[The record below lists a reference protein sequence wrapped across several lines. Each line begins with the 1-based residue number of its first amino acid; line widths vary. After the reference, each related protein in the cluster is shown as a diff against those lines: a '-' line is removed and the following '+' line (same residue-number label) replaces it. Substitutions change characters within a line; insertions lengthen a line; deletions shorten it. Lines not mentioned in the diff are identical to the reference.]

1 MLQFYQKGYFLK
13 EFFKSYLEYYK
24 DYKLKLFFAVI
35 AMISVAVST
44 GLIAWLIKPVLDD
57 IFVHKKVAMLY
68 TLPFFV
74 IFAYLLKG
82 LGSYFQTYLMNY
94 VGQDIIRRVRNKLLN
109 HMLSLDYIFF
119 QKFHSGELMSR
130 IINDMSRIQ
139 SAVSNQMVGFARELL
154 TAIGLLGV
162 AIYQSP
168 KLFLY
173 SILVFPPLFFMVDS
187 FSKKMKKISK
197 QSQEKNS
204 DITANLS
211 EIFSNIELI
220 KAYNSKDYEMKRF
233 EEHNKKFFEI
243 NMKAIKINGA
253 IVPLMDIMG
262 GISGAIV
269 IFMGGNMVIHGEMSV
284 GTFFSFMTALFM
296 MFDPIRKVSSSYN
309 SMQDALAANERLNE
323 ILAYKPTIISGV
335 ENLSNLKEI
344 KFENTCLKYGEKKA
358 LKNLNFSAKKG
369 DMIGLVGDSGGGKS
383 SFINLILRFYDV
395 SSGQIL
401 IDNKNI
407 KDYDLISLR
416 EKISIVTQRIY
427 IFNDSIAA
435 NVAYGKEI
443 NEEKIKIALQK
454 ANLWEFV
461 KHSDN
466 GIYTILRENGVNLS
480 GGQRQ
485 RIAIARAMYKEP
497 EILILD
503 EATSALD
510 NKSEESIIKVIESLS
525 KDLITFVIAHR
536 LNTIENTTKIIV
548 FKNGEILC
556 EGKKNHLL
564 NSCEEFKRLYNT
576 K

>member
-1 MLQFYQKGYFLK
+1 MLQFYQKGVFLK

-24 DYKLKLFFAVI
+24 DYKIKLFFTVI

-57 IFVHKKVAMLY
+57 IFVHKNQTMLY
-68 TLPFFV
+68 ILPFF
-74 IFAYLLKG
+74 IILAYLAKG
-82 LGSYFQTYLMNY
+82 LGTYFQTYLMNY

-109 HMLSLDYIFF
+109 HLLSLDYVFF

-130 IINDMSRIQ
+130 IINDMGRIQ
-139 SAVSNQMVGFARELL
+139 GAVSNQMVSLVRDAL

-162 AIYQSP
+162 VIYQNP

-173 SILVFPPLFFMVDS
+173 SILIFPPLFIIVDS
-187 FSKKMKKISK
+187 LSKKMKKISK

-220 KAYNSKDYEMKRF
+220 KAYNSKDF
-233 EEHNKKFFEI
+233 ELNTFKNHNKKFFEI
-243 NMKAIKINGA
+243 NMKAVKVNGA
-253 IVPLMDIMG
+253 IVPLMDIVG

-269 IFMGGNMVIHGEMSV
+269 IFMGGKMVINGEMSV

-296 MFDPIRKVSSSYN
+296 MFDPIRRVSSSYN
-309 SMQDALAANERLNE
+309 SLQDSIAANERLNE
-323 ILAYKPTIISGV
+323 LLAYKPTIISGIEKLSKV
-335 ENLSNLKEI
+335 EEVNFKNVY
-344 KFENTCLKYGEKKA
+344 LKYGEKEA
-358 LKNLNFSAKKG
+358 LKNINFSAKKG
-369 DMIGLVGDSGGGKS
+369 DMVGLVGDSGGGKS

-395 SSGQIL
+395 SGGEISI
-401 IDNKNI
+401 NNTNI
-407 KDYDLISLR
+407 KDFDLINLR

-427 IFNDSIAA
+427 IFNDTIAS

-443 NEEKIKIALQK
+443 DEEKIKLALKK
-454 ANLWEFV
+454 ANLLEFV
-461 KHSDN
+461 ESLDD
-466 GIYTILRENGVNLS
+466 GIYTILSENGANLS

-485 RIAIARAMYKEP
+485 RIAIARAMYKNP

-510 NKSEESIIKVIESLS
+510 NKSEESIMKVIESLS
-525 KDLITFVIAHR
+525 KDLIIFIIAHR
-536 LNTIENTTKIIV
+536 LNTIKNANKIVV
-548 FKNGEILC
+548 FKNGEIVC
-556 EGKKNHLL
+556 EGERNSLL
-564 NSCEEFKRLYNT
+564 NSCDEFKRLYNS

>member
-1 MLQFYQKGYFLK
+1 MK

>member
-1 MLQFYQKGYFLK
+1 MK

-220 KAYNSKDYEMKRF
+220 KAYNSKNYEMKRF

-335 ENLSNLKEI
+335 ENLSNIKEI

>member
-1 MLQFYQKGYFLK
+1 MLKFYQKGKFLK

-24 DYKLKLFFAVI
+24 DYKIRLFFTLI

-44 GLIAWLIKPVLDD
+44 GLIAWLIKPVLDEV
-57 IFVHKKVAMLY
+57 FVNKNVEMLY
-68 TLPFFV
+68 ILPFFV
-74 IFAYLLKG
+74 VIAYLAKG
-82 LGSYFQTYLMNY
+82 VGAYFQTYLMNY
-94 VGQDIIRRVRNKLLN
+94 IGQDIIRRVRNKLLN
-109 HMLSLDYIFF
+109 HILSLDYSFF

-130 IINDMSRIQ
+130 IVNDMMRIQ
-139 SAVSNQMVGFARELL
+139 NAVSNQMVNLVREFL

-162 AIYQSP
+162 VIYQSP

-173 SILVFPPLFFMVDS
+173 SILIFPPLFIMVDYL
-187 FSKKMKKISK
+187 SKRMKKISK
-197 QSQEKNS
+197 KSQEKNS

-220 KAYNSKDYEMKRF
+220 KAYNSKDYEMGKF
-233 EEHNKKFFEI
+233 KVHNKKFFEI
-243 NMKAIKINGA
+243 NMKAVKINGA
-253 IVPLMDIMG
+253 IVPLMDILG

-269 IFMGGNMVIHGEMSV
+269 IFMGGQMVINGEISV

-309 SMQDALAANERLNE
+309 ALQDSIAANERLNE
-323 ILAYKPTIISGV
+323 ILDYKPTIISGV
-335 ENLSNLKEI
+335 QNLSNIKEI
-344 KFENTCLKYGEKKA
+344 NFKNSYLKYEEKEA
-358 LKNLNFSAKKG
+358 LKNINFSAKKG

-395 SSGQIL
+395 SDGDIS
-401 IDNKNI
+401 IDNQNI
-407 KDYDLISLR
+407 KDYDLLSLR

-427 IFNDSIAA
+427 IFNDTIAS

-443 NEEKIKIALQK
+443 DEEKIKKALSK
-454 ANLWEFV
+454 ANLLEFV
-461 KHSDN
+461 ESLEN
-466 GIYTILRENGVNLS
+466 GIYTVLSENGANLS

-510 NKSEESIIKVIESLS
+510 NKSEEAIMKVIEELS
-525 KDLITFVIAHR
+525 KDLIIFIIAHR
-536 LNTIENTTKIIV
+536 LNTIKNSNKIVV
-548 FKNGEILC
+548 FKNGEIIC
-556 EGKKNHLL
+556 EGEKNYLL
-564 NSCEEFKRLYNT
+564 SSCEEFKRLYNT